1 MSKTDAMIVVAL
13 ARSNMNYMETAR
25 RTHYTKSTVMYHLD
39 KVERKTGLNPRN
51 FFDLHEL
58 YSIACNILGDEADE
72 I

>member
-1 MSKTDAMIVVAL
+1 MDKLDAKLIITY
-13 ARSNMNYMETAR
+13 ARSNMAR
-25 RTHYTKSTVMYHLD
+25 WVVANKLHYDVIAIDCHFD
-39 KVERKTGLNPRN
+39 KIKIVTGLDPRN